1 MKRNKM
7 LKQKQ
12 IDKLNVPFQKK
23 KVEICYLFLKSH
35 DNKLTLYIGL

>member
-1 MKRNKM
+1 M

-12 IDKLNVPFQKK
+12 IDKTKCAFSKKK